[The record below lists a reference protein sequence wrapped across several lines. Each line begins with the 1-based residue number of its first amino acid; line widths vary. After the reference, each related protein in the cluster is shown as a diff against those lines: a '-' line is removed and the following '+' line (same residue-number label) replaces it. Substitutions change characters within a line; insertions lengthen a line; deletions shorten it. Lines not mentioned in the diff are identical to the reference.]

1 MDTRRA
7 KAMQST
13 LLLKLDCTPS
23 LRSAGEFLCLAVRQS
38 DCQLRAQVFDT
49 AADYLLQVIDIF
61 R

>member
-1 MDTRRA
+1 
-7 KAMQST
+7 MQST

-49 AADYLLQVIDIF
+49 AADYSLQVIDIF